1 MRLFGDGP
9 SEKSEKALE
18 KQKKNILRLFGE
30 GPSEKSQ
37 KPWKNQQKNQKNKKK
52 KNNIL
57 RLLPN
62 LFHFQDLWKISFL
75 FFVFFCF
82 F

>member
-1 MRLFGDGP
+1 MKKHWKNINKKKLRLFGDGP

-52 KNNIL
+52 KKQYFETL
-57 RLLPN
+57 A
-62 LFHFQDLWKISFL
+62 
-75 FFVFFCF
+75 
-82 F
+82 